1 MKNTR
6 TVWTGWTMMAATVA
20 AVVTYASVAA
30 VADESVPADGTHV
43 VASAPEQVTRPPVKI
58 AVVRFSSAEGDMFT
72 SCSITVAPLKDA
84 GEQLSREI
92 AGKLAT
98 WPEYTILD
106 PESVWKAVEKHHLTR
121 KGLENP
127 DVLRKLAELTGADA
141 VVVGEAD
148 GTTWS
153 GNGRQGG
160 SLYASFRMIATADA
174 KVLWTVDGQVQDT
187 ESTGDLV
194 AALAADTTSRLF
206 AQLQAS
212 QGNSLLAMAVD
223 DLDPQN

>member
-1 MKNTR
+1 
-6 TVWTGWTMMAATVA
+6 
-20 AVVTYASVAA
+20 
-30 VADESVPADGTHV
+30 
-43 VASAPEQVTRPPVKI
+43 
-58 AVVRFSSAEGDMFT
+58 
-72 SCSITVAPLKDA
+72 
-84 GEQLSREI
+84 
-92 AGKLAT
+92 
-98 WPEYTILD
+98 
-106 PESVWKAVEKHHLTR
+106 LTR